1 MDYIPHPLEAF
12 CESHP
17 MLGCE
22 KTVPWSI
29 LKLAEQNY
37 YPSTL
42 NGTSLSMC
50 LTDLSDLRY
59 CSYFRRA
66 SRNALSPGFLVL
78 CVRPGTLQS
87 RPEMFGNLAGAEVV
101 LCGFAKS
108 FAKALQEPSWMMT
121 SWQVHKALK
130 SHCRTL
136 TIEGTGADGLTLVLS
151 YARRRKERPAL

>member
-1 MDYIPHPLEAF
+1 MRFDGKSSYTVDYIPHPLEAF

-87 RPEMFGNLAGAEVV
+87 RPRNVWEPGRSRSCVVRLCKKLCKSPSRTILDDDELASAQSTEV
-101 LCGFAKS
+101 S
-108 FAKALQEPSWMMT
+108 LQN
-121 SWQVHKALK
+121 
-130 SHCRTL
+130 
-136 TIEGTGADGLTLVLS
+136 IDN
-151 YARRRKERPAL
+151 